1 MNVTRVVETFVGR
14 WRLEATFAELHAHLG
29 LKIVEQRPYAVQ
41 CLRRFPH
48 SRRQSITKVEAQRIF
63 ASKMNQ
69 GPVCLPDNRYLV
81 LSQPMSSAHTRVVSL
96 TSSGGSILTYDF
108 TTIDRGQRSNG
119 GQVDVFANQ
128 ADTAI
133 AQQKMCSTRVIAP
146 EVSVVGGV

>member
-1 MNVTRVVETFVGR
+1 MNVTRVVETFVSR

-96 TSSGGSILTYDF
+96 TSSGGLILTYDF
-108 TTIDRGQRSNG
+108 FTLDRGQLLKDSQIG
-119 GQVDVFANQ
+119 GFVKHG
-128 ADTAI
+128 DTAI
-133 AQQKMCSTRVIAP
+133 GEHKLYSTRVIAP
-146 EVSVVGGV
+146 PVSLVGPV